1 MSDLQFGTRGIQ
13 GQSDIAIRGEP
24 LSAPVFRELLLGCG
38 ANHAKQMY
46 FLGQSEW
53 RCVTT
58 LDKNSSV
65 NPDCVW
71 DLEQF
76 PWPYDDNTFDE
87 CHAYEVV
94 EHCSGQQGDA
104 DAFFRFFAELHRIL
118 KPAGMFIASVPLWSS
133 QWAWG
138 DPSHKRVITPGTLAF
153 LSQAE
158 YAKQCGV
165 TRMTDF
171 RSVWHGDFETVTAQ
185 ISGDSMMFVLRCIK

>member
-1 MSDLQFGTRGIQ
+1 MVLW
-13 GQSDIAIRGEP
+13 
-24 LSAPVFRELLLGCG
+24 
-38 ANHAKQMY
+38 N
-46 FLGQSEW
+46 
-53 RCVTT
+53 
-58 LDKNSSV
+58 
-65 NPDCVW
+65 
-71 DLEQF
+71 LEQLPLPF
-76 PWPYDDNTFDE
+76 EDSTFDE
-87 CHAYEVV
+87 IHAYEVL
-94 EHCSGQQGDA
+94 EHLGTQGD
-104 DAFFRFFAELHRIL
+104 FKFFFAQFEDLWRIL
-118 KPAGMFIASVPLWSS
+118 KPAGMLIASVPLWSS